1 MHSTIVK
8 PPTIAEHAIESVRLS
23 GGQPVDNPH
32 PPGTREHL
40 QWQAAHDRA
49 IASDNYEGSVA

>member
-1 MHSTIVK
+1 MVSTIYR
-8 PPTIAEHAIESVRLS
+8 PADIAEHAQAAVRMS

-32 PPGTREHL
+32 EPDTQAHA

-49 IASDNYEGSVA
+49 LASDQLEGSAA

>member
-1 MHSTIVK
+1 MVNTIIQ
-8 PPTIAEHAIESVRLS
+8 PATIAEHAIKAVRLS

-32 PPGTREHL
+32 EPGTIEHR

-49 IASDNYEGSVA
+49 LASDQFEGSAA

>member
-1 MHSTIVK
+1 MADIVK
-8 PPTIAEHAIESVRLS
+8 PQTIAEHAIEAVRRS

-32 PPGTREHL
+32 EPGTQEHR

-49 IASDNYEGSVA
+49 LASDQLEGSAA